1 MLLWRNINCM
11 LVKCCRLKIWNLG
24 VYLLYTRCLTIW
36 IGWFV
41 TWLTWRSSWVQWKE
55 SMAFSKQKL
64 KITKG
69 SFVSAVLCSMQKEL
83 AEILTIL
90 QCITMKNIVNHLMS
104 WLIYYEMVDFWG
116 LFGFFFPLCSWYSLL
131 TDSPELARQRGD
143 PNPEPQCP
151 IWQQLKASAEARQ
164 CPYLSRTKGKELQCF
179 WEAL

>member
-11 LVKCCRLKIWNLG
+11 LVKWCKLLKNWNLV
-24 VYLLYTRCLTIW
+24 VYLLYIRCLTIW

-83 AEILTIL
+83 AEIFMIL
-90 QCITMKNIVNHLMS
+90 QCLTMKNVVNHLMS
-104 WLIYYEMVDFWG
+104 WWIYYERA
-116 LFGFFFPLCSWYSLL
+116 FFSPCALGYSFL

-143 PNPEPQCP
+143 PNPEPQCT
-151 IWQQLKASAEARQ
+151 IWQQLKASAKACQ
-164 CPYLSRTKGKELQCF
+164 CPHLSRTKGKELQWF
-179 WEAL
+179 WEVL